1 MLVPYFGTFVP
12 YLCIVKTKGGIFMKN
27 TDFTL
32 ESLSSMFSSSD
43 SFNAIAGIISDLDLE
58 LVDVET
64 V

>member
-1 MLVPYFGTFVP
+1 MFVPYFGTFAF
-12 YLCIVKTKGGIFMKN
+12 YLCIVNKRRHIMKN

-32 ESLSSMFSSSD
+32 ESISSMFSSSD
-43 SFNAIAGIISDLDLE
+43 SFRAFAGIISDLDLE

>member
-1 MLVPYFGTFVP
+1 MLVPYFGTFAP
-12 YLCIVKTKGGIFMKN
+12 YLCIINKRNVMKN

-32 ESLSSMFSSSD
+32 ESIGSMISSED
-43 SFNAIAGIISDLDLE
+43 SFSALVGIISDLDLE